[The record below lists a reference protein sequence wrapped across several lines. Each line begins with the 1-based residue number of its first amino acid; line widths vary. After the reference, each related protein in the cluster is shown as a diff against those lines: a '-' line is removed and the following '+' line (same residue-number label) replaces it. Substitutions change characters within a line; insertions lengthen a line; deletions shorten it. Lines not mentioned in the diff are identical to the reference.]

1 MNIHGK
7 HLKID
12 GTENKIKYSLRKGC
26 SFHFSIICQFS
37 EMCIRPLPLF
47 QLHVLIAGGVQLGLL
62 FFSMILIVG
71 IARKLTCLIIPWL
84 VVYGLTQVAIL
95 ASVILCVIYLPG
107 YFKVSYVATEAL
119 VK

>member
-1 MNIHGK
+1 M
-7 HLKID
+7 LK
-12 GTENKIKYSLRKGC
+12 N
-26 SFHFSIICQFS
+26 SF
-37 EMCIRPLPLF
+37 LPLS

-95 ASVILCVIYLPG
+95 ASVIICVIYLPG
-107 YFKVSYVATEAL
+107 YFKVSWIMKEAL
-119 VK
+119 AKVSMPASNKVKSEELPP